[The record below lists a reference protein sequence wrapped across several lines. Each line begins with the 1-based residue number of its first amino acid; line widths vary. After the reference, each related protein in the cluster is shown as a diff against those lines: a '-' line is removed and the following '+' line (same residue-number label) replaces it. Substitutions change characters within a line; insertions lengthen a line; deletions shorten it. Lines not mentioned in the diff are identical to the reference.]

1 MASLSRMAT
10 KCRNCPFVSKCEKKR
25 MEAATYIEPNLTMPA
40 TIPSVA
46 EMVSPMV
53 VKHDYRDIK
62 VDENT
67 TITIDLEEM
76 KRQMTKD
83 FYRKAGIGFYPGA

>member
-1 MASLSRMAT
+1 MESRTKLSS
-10 KCRNCPFVSKCEKKR
+10 KCRNCPFVSKCSKKR
-25 MEAATYIEPNLTMPA
+25 VEAEDIQPNLTMPA
-40 TIPSVA
+40 TLPSVA
-46 EMVSPMV
+46 EMVQPMA
-53 VKHDYRDIK
+53 VKHDYRNVK
-62 VDENT
+62 VAENT